1 MRVKFSYAGV
11 SGKSGAGLGDPMEV
25 KCLRNRKSLSK

>member
-1 MRVKFSYAGV
+1 MRVKFSFAGL

-25 KCLRNRKSLSK
+25 KCLEKSLSK